1 MRRKR
6 VLGFAEPL
14 SIGRQ
19 FQNIRRY
26 EQPTLTAAP
35 FTGGQEHPSR
45 NQNFSLV
52 LGKSQK
58 PAGLG

>member
-35 FTGGQEHPSR
+35 FTGWQEHPSP
-45 NQNFSLV
+45 NQNSFLV
-52 LGKSQK
+52 LDKSQK